1 MKPVKYFGDHCW
13 FSVWPIE
20 SGTAVH
26 LLLVSISTI
35 LNRSQNWSTNRGDQI
50 QSCCYSISYI
60 RYQSPNWIVFFGF
73 EFRSVPVL
81 ALVSVLYSSTHST
94 ENQIYSKNYCFL
106 IGSASFDRFFDWSG
120 RVWFGSA
127 RLDIWKVGSS
137 PVKKVRVRVRSDSNR
152 TELKRF
158 DFGLCPLHDQ
168 KSLLFM
174 FLGSKC
180 PMLFCLLAKQK

>member
-1 MKPVKYFGDHCW
+1 MLVLSLTGRKRHSSTPAACINQYNPESITGLIDQSRRPDPVM
-13 FSVWPIE
+13 
-20 SGTAVH
+20 
-26 LLLVSISTI
+26 LLVNIMYP
-35 LNRSQNWSTNRGDQI
+35 LPEPEWN
-50 QSCCYSISYI
+50 C
-60 RYQSPNWIVFFGF
+60 FFWF

-81 ALVSVLYSSTHST
+81 ALVSVLFSSTHST

-106 IGSASFDRFFDWSG
+106 IGSASFDRFFDGSG

-158 DFGLCPLHDQ
+158 DFGLCPLHDK